1 MDKTTRE
8 NVLSLLEQHR
18 GGLLSGSEIG
28 EALGISR
35 AAVWKAIHSLR
46 EDGHQIDAVTNRG
59 YGLSEESDLLT
70 VAGIF
75 VHLRHRE
82 VEAQMIHIR
91 KQTGSTNQ
99 DAKALALE
107 GAAHGTFLLADEQ
120 TAGRGRLGRS
130 FHSPKGTGLYLSMV
144 LRPGGT
150 LAAAV
155 PITQAAAVAV
165 CRALSVTEGLELSI
179 KWVNDLFLNGKKVCG
194 ILTEAVS
201 DFETGHIE
209 ALILGIGINVAP
221 PTAGFPPEIRKV
233 AGTLADGELD
243 ANEDMATDSAPLSR
257 NRLAAA
263 IIDELLDILPELET
277 LTFLEEYR
285 QRCFILGQRVTVQ
298 RGNDSFEAIAVSI
311 DATGGLVVETDDGR
325 QVTLNSG
332 EVSLI
337 LDRNDLILNTGD
349 NLGGD
354 R

>member
-1 MDKTTRE
+1 MDRTTRE
-8 NVLSLLEQHR
+8 NVLALLEEHR
-18 GGLLSGSEIG
+18 GGLISGSEIG
-28 EALGISR
+28 ETLGISR

-70 VAGIF
+70 VAGIL
-75 VHLRHRE
+75 VHLHHRE
-82 VEAQMIHIR
+82 IEAHMIHIK

-107 GAAHGTFLLADEQ
+107 GAAHGTVLLAEEQ

-155 PITQAAAVAV
+155 PITQAAAVAA
-165 CRALSVTEGLELSI
+165 CRALSVTAGLELSI
-179 KWVNDLFLNGKKVCG
+179 KWVNDLYLDGKKVCG

-209 ALILGIGINVAP
+209 ALILGIGINVTE
-221 PTAGFPPEIRKV
+221 PTAGFPPELRKIV
-233 AGTLADGELD
+233 GTLADG
-243 ANEDMATDSAPLSR
+243 AQSFSR

-277 LTFLEEYR
+277 LSFLDEYR
-285 QRCFILGQRVTVQ
+285 RRCFILGQRVTVQ
-298 RGNDSFEAIAVSI
+298 RGNDSFEATAVSI
-311 DATGGLVVETDDGR
+311 DVSGGLVVETDDNKHL
-325 QVTLNSG
+325 TLNSG
-332 EVSLI
+332 EVSLF
-337 LDRNDLILNTGD
+337 LNKGD
-349 NLGGD
+349 NK
-354 R
+354 

>member
-8 NVLSLLEQHR
+8 NVLTLLEEHR
-18 GGLLSGSEIG
+18 GGLVSGSEIG
-28 EALGISR
+28 ETLGISR

-70 VAGIF
+70 VAGML

-82 VEAQMIHIR
+82 IEAHMIHI
-91 KQTGSTNQ
+91 KTQTGSTNQ

-107 GAAHGTFLLADEQ
+107 GAAHGTVLLADEQ

-165 CRALSVTEGLELSI
+165 CRALSGIAGLELSI
-179 KWVNDLFLNGKKVCG
+179 KWVNDLYLDGKKVCG

-209 ALILGIGINVAP
+209 ALILGIGINVSQPA
-221 PTAGFPPEIRKV
+221 TGFPPEISQI
-233 AGTLADGELD
+233 AGTLAGSARVD
-243 ANEDMATDSAPLSR
+243 DMLAARGTQSIAR

-263 IIDELLDILPELET
+263 IVDELLDILPHLET
-277 LTFLEEYR
+277 LSFLEEYR
-285 QRCFILGQRVTVQ
+285 RRCFILGQRVTVQ
-298 RGNDSFEAIAVSI
+298 RGNESFGAIALSI
-311 DATGGLVVETDDGR
+311 DASGGLVVKTDDDT
-325 QVTLNSG
+325 QLTLNSG

-337 LDRNDLILNTGD
+337 VSKGNDKGD
-349 NLGGD
+349 D
-354 R
+354 K

>member
-8 NVLSLLEQHR
+8 NVLTLLEEHR
-18 GGLLSGSEIG
+18 GGLVSGSEIG

-46 EDGHQIDAVTNRG
+46 EDGHKINAVTNRG
-59 YGLSEESDLLT
+59 YGLSEDSDLIT
-70 VAGIF
+70 ASGIL

-82 VEAQMIHIR
+82 VEAHMIHIK
-91 KQTGSTNQ
+91 KQTESTNQ

-107 GAAHGTFLLADEQ
+107 GAAHGTVLLADEQ

-150 LAAAV
+150 LAAAL
-155 PITQAAAVAV
+155 PITQAAAVAAS
-165 CRALSVTEGLELSI
+165 RALSVTAGLELSI
-179 KWVNDLFLNGKKVCG
+179 KWVNDLYLDGKKVCG

-209 ALILGIGINVAP
+209 ALILGIGINVTE
-221 PTAGFPPEIRKV
+221 PTAGFPPELSEI
-233 AGTLADGELD
+233 AGTLVG
-243 ANEDMATDSAPLSR
+243 SALSENMLAAEIRQPIAR

-277 LTFLEEYR
+277 LSFLDEYR
-285 QRCFILGQRVTVQ
+285 RRCFILGQPVTVQ
-298 RGNDSFEAIAVSI
+298 RGNDSFDAIALSI
-311 DATGGLVVETDDGR
+311 DASGGLVVETDDDT
-325 QVTLNSG
+325 QLTLNSG

-337 LDRNDLILNTGD
+337 VSKGNDKGD
-349 NLGGD
+349 D
-354 R
+354 K

>member
-8 NVLSLLEQHR
+8 GVLDLLEQHR
-18 GGLLSGSEIG
+18 GALLSGSEIG

-35 AAVWKAIHSLR
+35 AAVWKAIRSLR
-46 EDGHQIDAVTNRG
+46 EDGHKIDAVTNRG
-59 YGLSEESDLLT
+59 YGLSEESDQLT
-70 VAGIF
+70 VAGIL

-82 VEAQMIHIR
+82 VEAHMIHIR

-107 GAAHGTFLLADEQ
+107 GAAHGAVLLADEQ

-165 CRALSVTEGLELSI
+165 CRALSVTTGLEASI
-179 KWVNDLFLNGKKVCG
+179 KWVNDLYIGGKKVCG

-209 ALILGIGINVAP
+209 ALILGIGINVAQ
-221 PTAGFPPEIRKV
+221 PTSGFPPELSGL
-233 AGTLADGELD
+233 AGTLADG
-243 ANEDMATDSAPLSR
+243 AMAHTVLADGAMAEGGSKIVSR
-257 NRLAAA
+257 NRLAAT

-277 LTFLEEYR
+277 LSFLEEYR
-285 QRCFILGQRVTVQ
+285 RRCFILGQRVTVQ
-298 RGNDSFEAIAVSI
+298 RGNDSYEAIAVSI
-311 DATGGLVVETDDGR
+311 DASGGLVVETDDNKR
-325 QVTLNSG
+325 LTLNSG
-332 EVSLI
+332 EVSLV
-337 LDRNDLILNTGD
+337 LNKGD
-349 NLGGD
+349 NK
-354 R
+354 